1 MNLFDSR
8 RLLAAQLRDVL
19 GQLVGL
25 FFQFGA
31 FLVQHPGPLGREFVQ
46 HARLLFGDLAQLGS
60 QSIDGTDHAQRSL
73 IEHVRVD
80 HSRLHLRVPQ
90 QRLHRPDVLARFQ

>member
-46 HARLLFGDLAQLGS
+46 HARLLL
-60 QSIDGTDHAQRSL
+60 
-73 IEHVRVD
+73 
-80 HSRLHLRVPQ
+80 RLPGL
-90 QRLHRPDVLARFQ
+90 VLAATLP